1 MSKRL
6 QGSAKG
12 AGSKRKTTTTTVAG
26 TGSKPRAGFLSL
38 EQSMS
43 DPLLQLHRDSQFV
56 CIRDKYPKSRVHLL
70 LVPLPAATA
79 GVRLLK
85 VEQLLELP
93 EPLDFLQRCR
103 DVADDIVASKVC
115 GGSKD
120 DAYPKASDLIVG
132 GQSTFL
138 NFCAQRGLG

>member
-12 AGSKRKTTTTTVAG
+12 ASKRKTTKTKVAG
-26 TGSKPRAGFLSL
+26 AASKPRAAGGGFLSL

-43 DPLLQLHRDSQFV
+43 DPLLQLYRDSQFV

-70 LVPLPAATA
+70 LIPLPAATA

-85 VEQLLELP
+85 VEQLLELSA
-93 EPLDFLQRCR
+93 PLDFLQRCR

-115 GGSKD
+115 DKSKS
-120 DAYPKASDLIVG
+120 DAYPKASDLIIG
-132 GQSTFL
+132 GE
-138 NFCAQRGLG
+138 RI